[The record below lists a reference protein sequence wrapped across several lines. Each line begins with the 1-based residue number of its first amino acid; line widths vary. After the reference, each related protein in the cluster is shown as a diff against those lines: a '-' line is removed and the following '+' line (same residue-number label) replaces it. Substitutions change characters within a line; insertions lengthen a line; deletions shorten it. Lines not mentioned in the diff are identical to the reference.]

1 MGLFSP
7 HKRHAN
13 KFNYTPRY
21 YDPVKEERERRR
33 AELRGERL
41 DDKGEYTPGKYIRS
55 QREARELR
63 RSQQEQNSGSR
74 MKTWA
79 KIAAVLLLIVFV
91 WYLVPRIASVVDV
104 ATTQKKT
111 TTQQEREIKEF
122 DPYAPIIIVPNDY
135 KEGDEIVI
143 IEE

>member
-1 MGLFSP
+1 
-7 HKRHAN
+7 
-13 KFNYTPRY
+13 
-21 YDPVKEERERRR
+21 
-33 AELRGERL
+33 
-41 DDKGEYTPGKYIRS
+41 
-55 QREARELR
+55 
-63 RSQQEQNSGSR
+63 
-74 MKTWA
+74 MKSWA